1 MNRISRYFPLLLILF
16 AGSGCSALIYEIVW
30 YQLLQLAIGSTAVS
44 LGFLLATFMGGLCIG
59 SVWLPRWQPGRQHPA
74 RMFAML
80 ELGIAILAILVRF
93 GIPLIDSVY
102 FVGVEHGMPNML
114 LRAFISAVC
123 LLPPTILMGASL
135 PAMVRWIEV
144 RSTEVLSNGALGE
157 SAWATLYGAN
167 TAGAVFGCLF
177 AGFYLLRN
185 YNTTVA
191 TLAAA
196 AINLAVA
203 GISFMLAKR
212 VELQPHPSGWGPERG
227 FPAEQPRDDGASSQ
241 ANSQAE
247 VVATSQVPAVSRA
260 TAVSQMEVL
269 RQDGNLPIYIAVAL
283 SGACALGG
291 EVVWTR
297 LMGMLLGNTVY
308 VFSIILA
315 VFLIGLAL
323 GSIGASWILRSRPG
337 VMHAR
342 AALGWSQVL
351 LTIAIAWTAFMIA
364 DSLPYLPVNPFL
376 STSPWFTFQF
386 DLARCIWAVLP
397 PAILWG
403 ASFPLGCAAIV
414 WHGRNS
420 GATDED
426 PGALVGGVY
435 AANTLGAIVGAL
447 GVSLALIPWI
457 GTRDSQR
464 VLLAVSAVAG
474 LIVLIPYLLRHWS
487 TQAVA
492 WLTVSMGVAVFLM
505 VNVDAVPGE
514 LIAYGRQMSINQNK
528 STILYTAEGR
538 NSSVAISKW
547 QNGAIYVNVNG
558 HVEATTEIY
567 DMKLQRMVGHLPGLI
582 HPNPKSVLGIGFG
595 AGVSAGTFTRY
606 PGIEHITIC
615 EIEPVIPPTS
625 TRFFGK
631 QDYEVMNNPR
641 THIIYDDARHYL
653 LTTLDKFDII
663 ASDPLDVF
671 VKGTA
676 GLYSK
681 EYFERVKSRLNPG
694 GMFTLYVPLYESD
707 VRTVKSELATFFDV
721 FPNGTVWANTIDG
734 QGYDMVFMGQV
745 EPLRINLDEL
755 NQRIHRPDYA
765 PVAQSL
771 HDIDVGSLEALFST
785 YAGNQSDLEPW
796 LRGAD
801 INRDGDLRL
810 QYIAG
815 WSINSRLENVIYRQM
830 IAYRRLPEQ
839 MFTGSPENVRY
850 MLDTMAG
857 GIK

>member
-1 MNRISRYFPLLLILF
+1 
-16 AGSGCSALIYEIVW
+16 
-30 YQLLQLAIGSTAVS
+30 
-44 LGFLLATFMGGLCIG
+44 
-59 SVWLPRWQPGRQHPA
+59 
-74 RMFAML
+74 
-80 ELGIAILAILVRF
+80 
-93 GIPLIDSVY
+93 
-102 FVGVEHGMPNML
+102 
-114 LRAFISAVC
+114 
-123 LLPPTILMGASL
+123 
-135 PAMVRWIEV
+135 
-144 RSTEVLSNGALGE
+144 
-157 SAWATLYGAN
+157 
-167 TAGAVFGCLF
+167 
-177 AGFYLLRN
+177 
-185 YNTTVA
+185 
-191 TLAAA
+191 
-196 AINLAVA
+196 
-203 GISFMLAKR
+203 
-212 VELQPHPSGWGPERG
+212 
-227 FPAEQPRDDGASSQ
+227 
-241 ANSQAE
+241 
-247 VVATSQVPAVSRA
+247 
-260 TAVSQMEVL
+260 
-269 RQDGNLPIYIAVAL
+269 
-283 SGACALGG
+283 
-291 EVVWTR
+291 
-297 LMGMLLGNTVY
+297 
-308 VFSIILA
+308 
-315 VFLIGLAL
+315 
-323 GSIGASWILRSRPG
+323 
-337 VMHAR
+337 
-342 AALGWSQVL
+342 
-351 LTIAIAWTAFMIA
+351 
-364 DSLPYLPVNPFL
+364 
-376 STSPWFTFQF
+376 
-386 DLARCIWAVLP
+386 
-397 PAILWG
+397 
-403 ASFPLGCAAIV
+403 
-414 WHGRNS
+414 
-420 GATDED
+420 
-426 PGALVGGVY
+426 
-435 AANTLGAIVGAL
+435 
-447 GVSLALIPWI
+447 
-457 GTRDSQR
+457 
-464 VLLAVSAVAG
+464 VAG
-474 LIVLIPYLLRHWS
+474 LIVLIPYLRRHWS
-487 TQAVA
+487 TQAAA
-492 WLTVSMGVAVFLM
+492 WLTASMAVAVFLT

-625 TRFFGK
+625 TRFFGV

-681 EYFERVKSRLNPG
+681 EYFERVKTRLNPG

-755 NQRIHRPDYA
+755 NQRIHRADYA

-771 HDIDVGSLEALFST
+771 HDIEIGSLEALFAT

-830 IAYRRLPEQ
+830 IAYRRSPDQ